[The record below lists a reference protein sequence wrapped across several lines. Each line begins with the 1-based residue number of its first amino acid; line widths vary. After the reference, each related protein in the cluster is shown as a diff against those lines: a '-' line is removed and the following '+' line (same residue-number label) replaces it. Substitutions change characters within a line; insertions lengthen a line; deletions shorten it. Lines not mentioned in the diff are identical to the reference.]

1 MQNRWNEAEAGCL
14 SPIEQLIYMSRLI
27 GAETDLVVW
36 GGGNTSLKVW
46 EPDFRGR
53 DTYVLRIKGSGS
65 DLKTI
70 ERKHFSGVRMEDALA
85 AADRPDM
92 TDEEMVAYLAFTL
105 MSPTDPRPSIET
117 LLHAFIPAAAVAHS
131 HADAIVA
138 LCNNTRGDEAVRE
151 ALGEDVIRIP

>member
-1 MQNRWNEAEAGCL
+1 MENRWSDRIQPHGDAL
-14 SPIEQLIYMSRLI
+14 DDLVTMSRLI

-36 GGGNTSLKVW
+36 GGGNTSVKLREK
-46 EPDFRGR
+46 DFRGR
-53 DTYVLRIKGSGS
+53 DAYVLRIKGSGS